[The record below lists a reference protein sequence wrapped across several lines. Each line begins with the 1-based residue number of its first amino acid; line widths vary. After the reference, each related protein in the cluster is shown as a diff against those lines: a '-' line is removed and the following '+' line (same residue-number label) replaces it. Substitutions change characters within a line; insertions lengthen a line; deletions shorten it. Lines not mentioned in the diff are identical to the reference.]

1 LIRDRDLASS
11 DTLLGRVGVFFGGL
25 EAVECPSKNE
35 IRSES
40 LLGVVILV
48 GFFFPD
54 YRIRRKISIRWSFVF
69 GVYFRCPHI
78 YGAEIM

>member
-1 LIRDRDLASS
+1 
-11 DTLLGRVGVFFGGL
+11 
-25 EAVECPSKNE
+25 VECPSKNE

-48 GFFFPD
+48 GFFFLPD